1 MKIGTRKQRLVF
13 LSLILALLASI
24 SLVGGSTLAVVDQEM
39 LTNGN
44 FEGGFSHVPGC
55 GTVGQGWGCFTNGGS
70 VTYGFY
76 DDQWAPVVADGAHSQ
91 LIELNTM
98 QFAASEP
105 DRFAGIYQTVH
116 LVRGGTYQLRLSGLM
131 REHNPDAAEDPYR
144 YRVQWGYTTDGS
156 TDWSAV
162 TNWVELPWD
171 KIDDRLSPTGMESYS
186 TSFVAPS
193 KNITL
198 FFRVWKKWGTTHK
211 ELDVNLDAISLFGP
225 AKKPPVRPD
234 GPPPVEPPVEPP
246 AVVACVGP
254 NQIRNGSFEDGF
266 TGGVGNYWTAYNN
279 GGAAVYG
286 FYDEMWPRVISDGAH
301 GQLIEINTWGFAA
314 ADPDR
319 FAGIYQVVH
328 RLKPGATYEFAL
340 SGLLREEAAHPG
352 EDGFR
357 YRVQWGYAVA
367 DADPSEADI
376 TNWVELPWDEIYL
389 RTDPGPML
397 DYSTRFQA
405 PSKNVIIGVRAWK
418 KWGTTNREL
427 DVNLD
432 AIRLSGCPGG
442 VHPPKWPAK
451 PDPMPDPKPG
461 GKPAVVIVGKPAP
474 ANPSPSGAPTCS
486 AWHIVVRGDTMS
498 RIAARYGSSVAAI
511 AKANNVANPNVIYIG
526 QKLCI
531 VP

>member
-1 MKIGTRKQRLVF
+1 MKIGIRKQRLVF
-13 LSLILALLASI
+13 VSLMLALLASI
-24 SLVGGSTLAVVDQEM
+24 SLAGGSTLAVVDQEM
-39 LTNGN
+39 LKNGN

-98 QFAASEP
+98 QFAASES

-131 REHNPDAAEDPYR
+131 REHNPDRAEDPYR

-193 KNITL
+193 KTMTL

-234 GPPPVEPPVEPP
+234 GPPPVTPP

-279 GGAAVYG
+279 GGAAAYG

-340 SGLLREEAAHPG
+340 SGLLREEAKHPG

-357 YRVQWGYAVA
+357 YRVQWGYAIA

-397 DYSTRFQA
+397 DYSVRFHPPA
-405 PSKNVIIGVRAWK
+405 KNIIIGIRAWK

-442 VHPPKWPAK
+442 VHPPQWPPK
-451 PDPMPDPKPG
+451 PDPLPDPKPG
-461 GKPAVVIVGKPAP
+461 VKPVTKPAVVVVENPAP
-474 ANPSPSGAPTCS
+474 AKPSPPGTPMCS
-486 AWHIVVRGDTMS
+486 AWHIVVKGDTMS
-498 RIAARYGSSVAAI
+498 KIAARYGSSVAAI
-511 AKANNVANPNVIYIG
+511 AKANKVANPNVIYIG

-531 VP
+531 AQ